1 MSEQIPWK
9 EFGQA
14 MKEQSQDRRANNRE
28 SSAAILTNKE
38 IPFESKN
45 GGAHLIV
52 NGGEVDFWPGT
63 GKWIFRKSRKQ
74 GRGVLQLLKA
84 LQSIDKQQMC

>member
-1 MSEQIPWK
+1 MTEQIPWD
-9 EFGQA
+9 EFSKA
-14 MKEQSQDRRANNRE
+14 MKEQSQERRANNRE
-28 SSAAILTNKE
+28 SSAAILTNKG

-63 GKWIFRKSRKQ
+63 GKWIFRQSRKQ
-74 GRGVLQLLKA
+74 GRGVRQLLKA
-84 LQSIDKQQMC
+84 LRSIDKQQMC